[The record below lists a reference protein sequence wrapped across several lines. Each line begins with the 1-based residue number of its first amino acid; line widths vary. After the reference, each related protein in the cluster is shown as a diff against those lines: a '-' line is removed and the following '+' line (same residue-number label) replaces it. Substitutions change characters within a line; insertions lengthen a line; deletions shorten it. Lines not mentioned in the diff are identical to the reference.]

1 MILSHRAALN
11 EVQLDSLD
19 DRILVQGGD
28 EAAGKYQIA
37 SVSLFG
43 GVGQRITNRHR
54 DYLEVTVR
62 FSLRVRKSDMQTR
75 SALLE
80 RINAWAE
87 PGGWLTLNYKPGRRL
102 RVVCAQYP
110 APGDPW
116 NWTGVYAVVFRAY
129 AVPFW
134 QQNPPGMLSATGS
147 GITRSIGV
155 AGNTDTVLELSFKN
169 TSGAVC
175 GSFTVDA
182 GSSMISLSALGLASG
197 ETLHIDHTV
206 DGLLRIRVQSSS
218 GSYRSVLDKRTPE
231 SSDDLWVPPGTA
243 TVSVTA
249 QRTGTLTLSCAGR
262 YT

>member
-1 MILSHRAALN
+1 MKKIVCFLLLAAL
-11 EVQLDSLD
+11 
-19 DRILVQGGD
+19 LVGCVST
-28 EAAGKYQIA
+28 A
-37 SVSLFG
+37 SAS
-43 GVGQRITNRHR
+43 
-54 DYLEVTVR
+54 
-62 FSLRVRKSDMQTR
+62 
-75 SALLE
+75 
-80 RINAWAE
+80 
-87 PGGWLTLNYKPGRRL
+87 
-102 RVVCAQYP
+102 
-110 APGDPW
+110 
-116 NWTGVYAVVFRAY
+116 
-129 AVPFW
+129 
-134 QQNPPGMLSATGS
+134 LSAYYKDGKIYVSNSGS

-155 AGNTDTVLELSFKN
+155 AGNTDTVLEISFKN

-218 GSYRSVLDKRTPE
+218 GSYRIVLDKRTPE